1 MSLSEI
7 RYLIRQTFTE
17 WQEDKASRLAAAL
30 SYYTVFSLPPLL
42 VLSLAI
48 AGMLYDQ
55 QAARQQ
61 IVAQVGQLVGDTG
74 QEAIVEILE
83 NASDPALSSLASVL
97 SIALLM
103 FGASGVF
110 TQLQDAMNTIWEVRP
125 RPGRGFMGAIRDRF
139 FSFTMVLSVGFL
151 LMVSLILSTALAAA
165 GAYVTG
171 RFAELEFL
179 VRIINFVI
187 SLGGIALVFALIF
200 KVVPDVEIAWRHV
213 WLGALVTAGLFN
225 IGRWAISLYLAR
237 SAPQSSYGAAGSL
250 IVLLLWVYYSAQIM
264 FLGAEFTQVFANRFG
279 RGIVASEGAIPL
291 TEKAR
296 IDEGIPH
303 EETVLQKEQEANYVR
318 PTNLPV

>member
-1 MSLSEI
+1 MKVREI
-7 RYLIRQTFTE
+7 RYLVSQTFAE

-48 AGMLYDQ
+48 AGILFDQ
-55 QAARQQ
+55 QAAREQ
-61 IVAQVGQLVGDTG
+61 ILAQVGRLVGDTG
-74 QEAIVEILE
+74 QEAIIEIL
-83 NASDPALSSLASVL
+83 NSASDPTLSSVASLL
-97 SIALLM
+97 SIALLI

-125 RPGRGFMGAIRDRF
+125 RPGRGIIGAIKDRF

-165 GAYVTG
+165 GKYVTG
-171 RFAELEFL
+171 QFAELELL

-200 KVVPDVEIAWRHV
+200 KVIPDVEIAWRHV

-225 IGRWAISLYLAR
+225 IGKWAISLYLVQ

-250 IVLLLWVYYSAQIM
+250 IVVLLWVYYSAQIM

-279 RGIVASEGAIPL
+279 GGIVASEGAIPL

-296 IDEGIPH
+296 VHEGIPH
-303 EETVLQKEQEANYVR
+303 DETVQHKEHEAEQDQR
-318 PTNLPV
+318 TA